1 MYNEVMVSV
10 DAVNIDYEYK
20 AFMNVVICT
29 EWTFFFCLTFCS
41 GLKYG
46 NIAWTKAMCLCHN
59 QLKRKPWEMSG
70 YRYRK
75 SKNVMSEA

>member
-20 AFMNVVICT
+20 AFMNVVKCT

-41 GLKYG
+41 DLKYG
-46 NIAWTKAMCLCHN
+46 NIA
-59 QLKRKPWEMSG
+59 
-70 YRYRK
+70 
-75 SKNVMSEA
+75 